1 MKTSETFCQFFDKV
15 VSTNFGYHKAHGL
28 WHIHEQGKQ
37 AKLTDLDVKCAIA
50 DFVGFNEN
58 LTRSMPDFT
67 SKRSTKFEDKDCD
80 GVAFVSSTTNEGLLF
95 VELKSKY
102 DTSQISKAI
111 RQMCFSFLKIHAMLS
126 LCSKYELNEMEITF
140 CVAAKCAVNESEDAK
155 VAEFISQ
162 ATLLEEQKDY
172 GLFLQDLFTKG
183 CNNISFDNLFKYL
196 CIINLPLHDDI
207 KNKTIK
213 VHLVTSSTPNNSMAV
228 FNY

>member
-15 VSTNFGYHKAHGL
+15 VSTNFGYHKAHGY
-28 WHIHEQGKQ
+28 WNVHEND
-37 AKLTDLDVKCAIA
+37 KLATLKDLYIIGYAV
-50 DFVGFNEN
+50 DFLGFNEN
-58 LTRSMPDFT
+58 LTRSIPDFT
-67 SKRSTKFEDKDCD
+67 SKRSTKFDDKDCD

-111 RQMCFSFLKIHAMLS
+111 RQMCFSFLKLHAMLS
-126 LCSKYELNEMEITF
+126 LCSKYALDKMEITF
-140 CVAAKCAVNESEDAK
+140 CVATKCAVNESESAK
-155 VAEFISQ
+155 ILLFINQ
-162 ATLLEEQKDY
+162 ALQVKKEKAY

-196 CIINLPLHDDI
+196 CINLPLHNAI
-207 KNKTIK
+207 KKKKIK
-213 VHLVTSSTPNNSMAV
+213 VHLVTSSTPNDTKAV